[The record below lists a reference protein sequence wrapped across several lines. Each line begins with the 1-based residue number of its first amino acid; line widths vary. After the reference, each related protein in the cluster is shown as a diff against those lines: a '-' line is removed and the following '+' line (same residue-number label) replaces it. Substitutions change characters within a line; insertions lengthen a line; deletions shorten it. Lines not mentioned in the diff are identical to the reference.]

1 MIDQLPL
8 PQQLKCVLASFFMM
22 YTKTKGF
29 HWNVEGNDFPQ
40 LHELFDDIASDVYD
54 SIDPVAEY
62 IRGLDQYAI
71 TSLEKMKQLSLIADN
86 QPQAVQSAR
95 SMVEELTNDN
105 ERMMSILKD
114 VIECATRDRE
124 HAIAN
129 FLSDRLGQH
138 QKWRW
143 QLKATLK

>member
-8 PQQLKCVLASFFMM
+8 AQQLKCVLASFYMM

-29 HWNVEGNDFPQ
+29 HWNIEGNDFPQ
-40 LHELFDDIASDVYD
+40 LHELFDDIASDIYD
-54 SIDPVAEY
+54 SIDPTAEY
-62 IRGLDQYAI
+62 IRTLDQYAI

-95 SMVEELTNDN
+95 SMVEELATDN
-105 ERMMSILKD
+105 ERIKTILKD
-114 VIECATRDRE
+114 VIDCATRDRE

-129 FLSDRLGQH
+129 FLTDRLGQH
-138 QKWRW
+138 GKWLW

>member
-8 PQQLKCVLASFFMM
+8 AQQLKCVLASFYMM

-29 HWNVEGNDFPQ
+29 HWNIEGSDFPQ
-40 LHELFDDIASDVYD
+40 LHELFDTIASDIYG
-54 SIDPVAEY
+54 SIDPTAEY
-62 IRGLDQYAI
+62 IRTLDQYAI

-95 SMVEELTNDN
+95 SMVEELATDN
-105 ERMMSILKD
+105 ERIKTILKD
-114 VIECATRDRE
+114 VIDCATRDRE

-129 FLSDRLGQH
+129 FLTDRLGQH
-138 QKWRW
+138 GKWLW

>member
-8 PQQLKCVLASFFMM
+8 AQQLKCVLASFYMM

-29 HWNVEGNDFPQ
+29 HWNIEGTDFPQ
-40 LHELFDDIASDVYD
+40 LHELFDSIASDIYG
-54 SIDPVAEY
+54 SIDPTAEY
-62 IRGLDQYAI
+62 IRTLDQYAI
-71 TSLEKMKQLSLIADN
+71 TSLEKMKQLSLVADN

-95 SMVEELTNDN
+95 SMVEELATDN
-105 ERMMSILKD
+105 ERIKTILKD
-114 VIECATRDRE
+114 VIDCATRDRE

-129 FLSDRLGQH
+129 FLTDRLGQH
-138 QKWRW
+138 GKWLW